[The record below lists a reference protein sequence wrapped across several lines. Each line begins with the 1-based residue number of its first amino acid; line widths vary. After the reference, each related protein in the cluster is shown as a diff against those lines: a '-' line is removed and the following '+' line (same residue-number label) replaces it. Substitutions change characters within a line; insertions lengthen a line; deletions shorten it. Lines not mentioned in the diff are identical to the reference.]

1 MNTNEEFLSGHEP
14 SQNTKILNAL
24 KAGIKLTPT
33 DALSLFG
40 CFRLASRIHDLIKAG
55 HVIEKER
62 IRTASGKIVQSYFMK
77 K

>member
-1 MNTNEEFLSGHEP
+1 MNTNEEFKSGKEP
-14 SQNTKILNAL
+14 SQNVKILNAF

-40 CFRLASRIHDLIKAG
+40 CFRLASRIHDLKKYGYA
-55 HVIEKER
+55 IEKER
-62 IRTASGKIVQSYFMK
+62 VKTASGKIVQSYFIK

>member
-1 MNTNEEFLSGHEP
+1 MKTNEEFLSGHEL
-14 SQNTKILNAL
+14 SQKAKILNAL

-40 CFRLASRIHDLIKAG
+40 CFRLASRIHELKEAG

-62 IRTASGKIVQSYFMK
+62 IRTTSGKIVQSYFMK